1 MSGIRTDTSG
11 REVYNLDTSTA
22 SGGSSSSVQIDQTT
36 PGTSNGV
43 QVNGGNAASGASDAG
58 NPVKVGGRYNV
69 TPPTLSDGARGDAQL
84 GARGSL
90 NVQLKVADGSAAIS
104 STANPA
110 DASSNTTTTLNS
122 SAYLMNYNGAS
133 WDRARGDTN
142 GLYVGGNAA
151 SGASDA
157 GNPVKVGGRY
167 NATPPTLADGQ
178 RGDAQLGL
186 RGSLNVQLKVAD
198 GTGAVSTTATPADG
212 ASNSTTTLNSSTY
225 PMNYNGTSWDRVR
238 GDVNGTLMQQFA
250 LSGSRWSYAAA
261 AGGIT
266 NTTTAV
272 TIAAA
277 AGAGLRNYL
286 TGLQIF
292 ADTLGT
298 ATEIVIRDGAAGTV
312 LWRGKINTGGAFVGA
327 EIKFTCPLKG
337 TANTLMEFATLTA
350 SGTGSVYVNAQGYTA
365 A

>member
-1 MSGIRTDTSG
+1 MSGIKTDTSG
-11 REVYNLDTSTA
+11 REVYNLDTSG
-22 SGGSSSSVQIDQTT
+22 SGGGAGGSVTIDQST
-36 PGTSNGV
+36 PGTTNGV
-43 QVNGGNAASGASDAG
+43 VVNSGAVTATGNVASGVSDAG
-58 NPVKVGGRYNV
+58 NPVKAGAKYNS
-69 TPPTLSDGARGDAQL
+69 TLPTFTDGQRGDLQM

-90 NVQLKVADGSAAIS
+90 NVSLMVAGGAGAVGTVATLVDAQSNAV
-104 STANPA
+104 TALYNA
-110 DASSNTTTTLNS
+110 GFNLAFNGTT
-122 SAYLMNYNGAS
+122 
-133 WDRARGDTN
+133 WDRMRGDSA
-142 GLYVGGNAA
+142 GLL
-151 SGASDA
+151 
-157 GNPVKVGGRY
+157 
-167 NATPPTLADGQ
+167 T
-178 RGDAQLGL
+178 
-186 RGSLNVQLKVAD
+186 
-198 GTGAVSTTATPADG
+198 
-212 ASNSTTTLNSSTY
+212 
-225 PMNYNGTSWDRVR
+225 
-238 GDVNGTLMQQFA
+238 QQFA

-286 TGLQIF
+286 TGMQIF

-312 LWRGKINTGGAFVGA
+312 LWRGKINTGGSFVGA
-327 EIKFTCPLKG
+327 EIKFSCPLKG

>member
-90 NVQLKVADGSAAIS
+90 
-104 STANPA
+104 
-110 DASSNTTTTLNS
+110 
-122 SAYLMNYNGAS
+122 
-133 WDRARGDTN
+133 
-142 GLYVGGNAA
+142 
-151 SGASDA
+151 
-157 GNPVKVGGRY
+157 
-167 NATPPTLADGQ
+167 
-178 RGDAQLGL
+178 
-186 RGSLNVQLKVAD
+186 
-198 GTGAVSTTATPADG
+198 
-212 ASNSTTTLNSSTY
+212 
-225 PMNYNGTSWDRVR
+225 
-238 GDVNGTLMQQFA
+238 
-250 LSGSRWSYAAA
+250 
-261 AGGIT
+261 
-266 NTTTAV
+266 
-272 TIAAA
+272 
-277 AGAGLRNYL
+277 
-286 TGLQIF
+286 
-292 ADTLGT
+292 
-298 ATEIVIRDGAAGTV
+298 
-312 LWRGKINTGGAFVGA
+312 
-327 EIKFTCPLKG
+327 TCPLKG